1 MQTQHPDNQKNL
13 LLAILLS
20 VGVLFFWQV
29 FYANPKLKDE
39 QERLKRQK
47 DVATQQL
54 PTAPGTTPTS
64 TAGAPVVGTQP
75 SVTPGPAA
83 PAVPAAT
90 VAMTRAQALAAS
102 PRVAIDTPALKG
114 SVALKGGRID
124 DLLLKNYR
132 ETVQPSSPNIVL
144 FSPREAADSYFA
156 EFGWTSAA
164 SAATP
169 ALPGP
174 ETLWSREGAG
184 ALTPATPVTLAWS
197 NGQGLDFKR
206 VISIDENFMFKIVD
220 SVANKTSGEVL
231 LYPYAR
237 LYRYGTPK
245 IEGFF
250 IQHEGLVGVIG
261 DARLQELTYS
271 DVQKDGGGKAYEK
284 KTGGWLG
291 FTDKYWATAMI
302 PDQSQPY
309 TARMDCIR
317 AGKGCDKAR
326 GKEAFQ
332 ADYFASSGLAVPAGQ
347 TRNTEAHLFAGAKQ
361 VGLIGAYEK
370 SHQVKDLSY
379 LIDWGWFYFI
389 TKPMYQVIHWL
400 YSLFKN
406 FGLAI
411 LAVTVLVKLA
421 FFPLANKSYES
432 MARMKKL
439 QPEMERIRD
448 RYKDDKAGQQ
458 KELMALYQKEKINP
472 MAGCLP
478 ILLQI
483 PVFFALY
490 KVLFVTLDM
499 RHAPFFGWIK
509 DLSAADPTSVFNLFG
524 LLPYAVPEFLQIGVW
539 PLIMGVTMWVQMQLN
554 PQNPDPVQQQIF
566 NWMPVMFTFMLGTFP
581 AGLVI
586 YWAWNN
592 VLSIIQQTWIMK
604 KNGVDNPILKN
615 LGLERL
621 FKKAT

>member
-1 MQTQHPDNQKNL
+1 MQTQQPDNQKNL
-13 LLAILLS
+13 LLAIILS

-29 FYANPKLKDE
+29 FYANPKLKEE

-47 DVATQQL
+47 EVATQQA
-54 PTAPGTTPTS
+54 PVAPGAAPGPAT
-64 TAGAPVVGTQP
+64 GAPVVVGQP
-75 SVTPGPAA
+75 STTPGPATAA
-83 PAVPAAT
+83 PAPT
-90 VAMTRAQALAAS
+90 PTQTRAQALAAT
-102 PRVAIDTPALKG
+102 PRVAIDNPALKG
-114 SVALKGGRID
+114 SIALKGGRID

-132 ETVQPSSPNIVL
+132 ETVQSGSPNIVIY
-144 FSPREAADSYFA
+144 SPREAADSYFA
-156 EFGWTSAA
+156 EYGWTAA
-164 SAATP
+164 AGSTP
-169 ALPGP
+169 PPLPGP
-174 ETLWSREGAG
+174 DTLWSREGAG
-184 ALTPATPVTLAWS
+184 SLTPATPVTLAWS
-197 NGQGLDFKR
+197 NGQGLEFKR
-206 VISIDENFMFKIVD
+206 TISVDASFMFKIVD
-220 SVANKTSGEVL
+220 SVANKTGSEVT

-237 LYRYGTPK
+237 IYRFGIPK

-271 DVQKDGGGKAYEK
+271 DVQKDGGGKTYEK

-302 PDQSQPY
+302 PDQSLSY

-317 AGKGCDKAR
+317 AGKSCDKSR

-332 ADYFASSGLAVPAGQ
+332 ADYFAADGLAVPAGQ
-347 TRNTEAHLFAGAKQ
+347 TRSVEAHLFAGAKQ

-389 TKPMYQVIHWL
+389 TKPMYQLIHWL
-400 YSLFKN
+400 FGLFKN

-448 RYKDDKAGQQ
+448 RYKDDKAAQQ
-458 KELMALYQKEKINP
+458 KELMALYQKEKVNP

-509 DLSAADPTSVFNLFG
+509 DLSAADPTSLFNLFG
-524 LLPYAVPEFLQIGVW
+524 LLPFGVPEFLQIGIW

-592 VLSIIQQTWIMK
+592 VLSIIQQAWIMK
-604 KNGVDNPILKN
+604 KNGVDNPLWKN
-615 LGLERL
+615 LGLARWL
-621 FKKAT
+621 KKPT